1 MGAVF
6 ALFGGFY
13 YWSKKIIGNEYD
25 SFLGQ
30 SGYVKAT

>member
-13 YWSKKIIGNEYD
+13 YWVGKMT
-25 SFLGQ
+25 
-30 SGYVKAT
+30 GYAYPESW